1 MRVSTTRI
9 IFHRAVELAEE
20 STQGAKLLAH
30 CSTNRGSIDPLLY
43 FANFTLL
50 IIANKEAH
58 NMKRE
63 QIDKAF
69 ERMEKFYEE
78 RPDLFNPLTI
88 YIEDESLKEAWT
100 RTAMEFE
107 PNEFDYETRKWF
119 IEDEDEYN
127 EAIER
132 ADREMEAYDRFKAKM
147 SEYYDE
153 LEQEEESL

>member
-1 MRVSTTRI
+1 M
-9 IFHRAVELAEE
+9 
-20 STQGAKLLAH
+20 KLE
-30 CSTNRGSIDPLLY
+30 
-43 FANFTLL
+43 
-50 IIANKEAH
+50 K
-58 NMKRE
+58 
-63 QIDKAF
+63 IDKAF

-78 RPDLFNPLTI
+78 RPNIFNPLSM

-100 RTAMEFE
+100 KAMMEFE
-107 PNEFDYETRKWF
+107 PDEFDYETRKWF

-132 ADREMEAYDRFKAKM
+132 ADRETEVFRRFMAKM

>member
-1 MRVSTTRI
+1 
-9 IFHRAVELAEE
+9 
-20 STQGAKLLAH
+20 
-30 CSTNRGSIDPLLY
+30 
-43 FANFTLL
+43 
-50 IIANKEAH
+50 
-58 NMKRE
+58 MKRE

>member
-1 MRVSTTRI
+1 
-9 IFHRAVELAEE
+9 
-20 STQGAKLLAH
+20 
-30 CSTNRGSIDPLLY
+30 
-43 FANFTLL
+43 
-50 IIANKEAH
+50 
-58 NMKRE
+58 MKRE

-78 RPDLFNPLTI
+78 RPNIFNPLSM
-88 YIEDESLKEAWT
+88 YIEDESLKEAWIK
-100 RTAMEFE
+100 AMMEFE
-107 PNEFDYETRKWF
+107 PDEFDYETRKWF

-132 ADREMEAYDRFKAKM
+132 ADRETEVFRRFMTKM

>member
-1 MRVSTTRI
+1 
-9 IFHRAVELAEE
+9 
-20 STQGAKLLAH
+20 
-30 CSTNRGSIDPLLY
+30 
-43 FANFTLL
+43 
-50 IIANKEAH
+50 
-58 NMKRE
+58 MKRE

-78 RPDLFNPLTI
+78 RPDLFNPLTA
-88 YIEDESLKEAWT
+88 YIKDESLKEAWT

-107 PNEFDYETRKWF
+107 PNELDYETRKWF

-132 ADREMEAYDRFKAKM
+132 ADRELEAYDRFMAKM

-153 LEQEEESL
+153 LKPEEESL